1 MGGKVK
7 MIRVLTVAW
16 LLLSL
21 VAGCAQLPGGKADTE
36 GLRNA
41 IAIDDVGYLQEAVR
55 SGKVGVNQLIP
66 APGYLEGT
74 PLITIAARYGSV
86 NALRYLISAGA
97 NINAR
102 TPAGETAVMLASY
115 FASDDGERSAASGER
130 YERAVRMLVEAGAS
144 LENEP
149 HNYTPL
155 AYAAYQGD
163 DRIVRY
169 LIERGARV
177 NGDAQDGVIYVNTPL
192 MMAAI
197 QGHYGIALQLLRAG
211 ASATIR
217 VRGGHTAAEFAEKYR
232 HAALARL
239 LHCAERAT
247 PAEAFSQQCE
257 GAVASGGAPPRPSFA
272 R

>member
-1 MGGKVK
+1 ML
-7 MIRVLTVAW
+7 RALTVGLTVMY
-16 LLLSL
+16 LL
-21 VAGCAQLPGGKADTE
+21 AGCAQFPGGKADTE

-55 SGKVGVNQLIP
+55 SGKAGVNQAIP

-86 NALRYLISAGA
+86 NALRYLIAAGA

-115 FASDDGERSAASGER
+115 FSSDSGER

-155 AYAAYQGD
+155 AYAAYQGH

-177 NGDAQDGVIYVNTPL
+177 NGDAEDGVIYVNTPL

-197 QGHYGIALQLLRAG
+197 QGHMDTALWLLRAG
-211 ASATIR
+211 ADARIR
-217 VRGGHTAAEFAEKYR
+217 IYRGGTASELAQKYN
-232 HAALARL
+232 HQKLTGALR
-239 LHCAERAT
+239 CAERLA
-247 PAEAFSQQCE
+247 PGEAFALKCL
-257 GAVASGGAPPRPSFA
+257 GR
-272 R
+272 